1 MRFNADF
8 QAAGF
13 AGFPPRCPSQ
23 FQYRMAATMAA
34 FKCAS
39 SSASS
44 KKLHLLFFQFFLP
57 RKRDASAT
65 TAEEA
70 KGLYY

>member
-1 MRFNADF
+1 MALNPDF
-8 QAAGF
+8 QAASF
-13 AGFPPRCPSQ
+13 ACFPPSCPSQ
-23 FQYRMAATMAA
+23 FQYRMAAFTGSL
-34 FKCAS
+34 AS
-39 SSASS
+39 SQIYTGCT
-44 KKLHLLFFQFFLP
+44 LIFPP